1 MKNNNK
7 INLMSSAIFFS
18 VTVCL
23 FAPFE
28 IYIANKD
35 EMWFRLSAF
44 WWIPVL
50 VCFTVFGCI
59 YALGCLLKNDVKKIY
74 LAFCFAMALCMYV
87 QGNFLSL
94 KVGVMNGAQIEWDKY
109 TLRMVSNLIIWIF
122 IIVVCVCF
130 VIFREETFFKIS
142 KGIASFLTAVQIV
155 ALLVLFTTIGIEGN
169 YVKNT
174 YTFVSDEGLYE
185 VGKDENVIIFCLDM
199 FDNEY
204 FKTIYENEPGI
215 ANEFDG
221 FTYFSNFTGTYST
234 TTYALP
240 HLFTGKIYRNE
251 GTLYEWNNLRA
262 EEGTYI
268 DEFIEEGYDLGIYS
282 IGYSVIPNKY
292 VLEAENYVEA
302 PLYITNYLHFSYDLY
317 QLVACKYFPDI
328 VKPYI
333 WMDGTEFDY
342 WKGYKS
348 DNQPYDG
355 TNASFR
361 DGLIEN
367 GVSLSESS
375 KQFKFIHIN
384 ASHYPYDIDEN
395 ANDVEKDSVTDVQ
408 CARGVLRMVQ
418 WYLEELKK
426 NGSYDDTVIIIT
438 ADHGYYWDG
447 VLTSPV
453 CLIKPKKATDTL
465 QTNGAP
471 TSQVDLPATLI
482 DLAGINSN
490 VDYGKSVF
498 EYSQDEDRERYFY
511 QYYLSETDSSWK
523 WRLIEYKIDND
534 GNDRENFHLTDNE
547 YTVSGIKIQ
556 HKMYCKTCNG
566 EYANKE
572 DEQRE
577 PSRVVHIKRNNYP
590 E

>member
-1 MKNNNK
+1 MKNKNREN
-7 INLMSSAIFFS
+7 IISVAVFFS
-18 VTVCL
+18 ITLCL

-28 IYIANKD
+28 IYFANKD

-44 WWIPVL
+44 WWIPIL
-50 VCFTVFGCI
+50 VCFVVFGCI
-59 YALGCLLKNDVKKIY
+59 YTVGSILKNGIKRIY
-74 LAFCFAMALCMYV
+74 LAICFAMALCMYM

-94 KVGVMNGAQIEWDKY
+94 KVGVMNGAQIEWDMY
-109 TLRMVSNLIIWIF
+109 TLRMIGNLIIWL
-122 IIVVCVCF
+122 F
-130 VIFREETFFKIS
+130 VIAVWICIAIFKEEIFLKVS
-142 KGIASFLTAVQIV
+142 KGIAIFLTAVQIV
-155 ALLVLFTTIGIEGN
+155 TLLIFFVTLVIKGD

-174 YTFVSDEGLYE
+174 YTFLSDEGLYK

-199 FDNEY
+199 FDDDY
-204 FKTIYENEPGI
+204 FKAIYENEPDIG
-215 ANEFDG
+215 NDFEG

-234 TTYALP
+234 TSYSLP
-240 HLFTGKIYRNE
+240 HLFTGKIYHNE
-251 GTLYEWNNLRA
+251 GTLNEWNDLCTEA
-262 EEGTYI
+262 GTYV
-268 DEFIEEGYDLGIYS
+268 DEFTEAGYDLDIYS
-282 IGYSVIPNKY
+282 IGYSVIPSKY

-302 PLYITNYLHFSYDLY
+302 PLYITNYLRFSCDLY
-317 QLVACKYFPDI
+317 QLVACKYFPDM

-348 DNQPYDG
+348 ESRPYDG

-367 GVSLSESS
+367 GVTLSESS
-375 KQFKFIHIN
+375 RQFKFIHIN

-408 CARGVLRMVQ
+408 CARGALRMVQ

-426 NGSYDDTVIIIT
+426 NGGYDEAVIIIT

-453 CLIKPKKATDTL
+453 CLIKPKGARGVL
-465 QTNGAP
+465 QINSVPA
-471 TSQVDLPATLI
+471 SQVDLPATLI
-482 DLAGINSN
+482 ELAGINS
-490 VDYGKSVF
+490 VDDYGKSIF
-498 EYSQDEDRERYFY
+498 EYSQDEDRDRFFY
-511 QYYLSETDSSWK
+511 QYYLSETNSSWK
-523 WRLIEYKIDND
+523 WRLIEYKIDSA

-547 YTVSGIKIQ
+547 YTISGTKIP

-566 EYANKE
+566 EYVNKE
-572 DEQRE
+572 DEQKE
-577 PSRVVHIKRNNYP
+577 PSRVVHVKRNNYP